1 MKSELDKYVIARVR
15 EKRLEQG
22 VSQRAIAFTIG
33 RSASFVGQVESDRF
47 TTKYTVHQLYL
58 IAKDLGCSPAEFSL
72 RWMIPAS
79 KARNKQGAFHN
90 SGLFKFYSFVIR
102 SDFH

>member
-1 MKSELDKYVIARVR
+1 MQRIIGMKSELDKYVIARVR

-58 IAKDLGCSPAEFSL
+58 IAKDLGCSPAEFFPPLDDPRFESEE
-72 RWMIPAS
+72 
-79 KARNKQGAFHN
+79 
-90 SGLFKFYSFVIR
+90 
-102 SDFH
+102 

>member
-22 VSQRAIAFTIG
+22 VSQWAIAFTISC
-33 RSASFVGQVESDRF
+33 SAGFVGQVESDRF
-47 TTKYTVHQLYL
+47 TTKYTVHQLHL
-58 IAKDLGCSPAEFSL
+58 IARNLGWSFFL
-72 RWMIPAS
+72 RWVIPAS

-90 SGLFKFYSFVIR
+90 SGLFEFYSLVIR

>member
-15 EKRLEQG
+15 EKRVEQG

-58 IAKDLGCSPAEFSL
+58 IAKDLGCSPAEFFPPLDDPRFESEE
-72 RWMIPAS
+72 
-79 KARNKQGAFHN
+79 
-90 SGLFKFYSFVIR
+90 
-102 SDFH
+102 

>member
-22 VSQRAIAFTIG
+22 VSQRGIAFTIS

-47 TTKYTVHQLYL
+47 TTKYTVPPL
-58 IAKDLGCSPAEFSL
+58 DDPRFESEE
-72 RWMIPAS
+72 
-79 KARNKQGAFHN
+79 
-90 SGLFKFYSFVIR
+90 
-102 SDFH
+102 

>member
-33 RSASFVGQVESDRF
+33 QVESDRF

-58 IAKDLGCSPAEFSL
+58 IAKDLGCSPAEFFPPLDDPRFESEE
-72 RWMIPAS
+72 
-79 KARNKQGAFHN
+79 
-90 SGLFKFYSFVIR
+90 
-102 SDFH
+102 